1 MFGALSFA
9 EIDGQHAELL
19 PGRTVLSLASMGGG
33 GGQSG
38 GCTQTQIG
46 LVDVGLQGTQVIG
59 NILNNVVSVLPILG
73 GNVSNSNC

>member
-1 MFGALSFA
+1 MFDALSFA

-46 LVDVGLQGTQVIG
+46 LVDVGLNGTQALS
-59 NILNNVVSVLPILG
+59 NLLNNVVQVIPVLG
-73 GNVSNSNC
+73 GNNSNSNC